1 MSTRTVVEALDRVN
15 TLAVDPDKT
24 RWPYEELLGWYNDAV
39 LAVVNLRPDA
49 NSKNA
54 PFTLVPNSSKQTL
67 PSDGLRWLDIVH
79 DVATGNPIRRRDRR
93 ILDDQV
99 PNWHKTTGPTV
110 KSWVFDER
118 DPKTAYVFPQPT
130 TADSLQIVYSVAPT
144 SVEITD
150 FENDATTIGV
160 DDSYFNAIVDYM
172 LYRIYSKDADYAAN
186 GQRASAHYNAF
197 LQAMG
202 NKTSVDMEVSPSG
215 GR

>member
-24 RWPYEELLGWYNDAV
+24 RWPYVELLGWYNDAV

-49 NSKNA
+49 NSKNTT
-54 PFTLVPNSSKQTL
+54 FELTPNSSKQTL
-67 PSDGLRWLDIVH
+67 PSDGVRWLNIVQDIT
-79 DVATGNPIRRRDRR
+79 TGNPIRKASRM

-99 PNWHKTTGPTV
+99 PNWHKTPGPRVT
-110 KSWVFDER
+110 SWVFDEY

-130 TADSLQIVYSVAPT
+130 EAQNLQIVYAVDP
-144 SVEITD
+144 VPVVITD
-150 FENDATTIGV
+150 FENDTTTIGV